1 MVSVVGV
8 RAVAMVVAACLGAA
22 SIGGSAAAEI
32 VIKHTK
38 GEVSLKEKP
47 QKVFVFDMASLDTL
61 TALGVE
67 VAGVPGGSKPDYLSE
82 YEGDGVEKIGTLF
95 EPDYEAINAGEPDL
109 IIVGG
114 RSSAKYED
122 LAKIAP
128 TIDLTVDATR
138 FHENAKENVRKL
150 ATIFDK
156 KAEADTLI
164 ARFDETNAALK
175 AEAANAGKGVLVLTT
190 GGKMSTYGLGSRFG
204 MLFSEYG
211 VQVADKDIKVGR
223 HGQPISFE
231 YILEKNPDWLF
242 VIDRDAA
249 IGREGQ
255 SAKQFLDNEIVA
267 QTTAWKNG
275 HVVYLDAASWYLVG
289 GGITAMQRTVD
300 QLTEAFDKK

>member
-1 MVSVVGV
+1 MSGITGA
-8 RAVAMVVAACLGAA
+8 RALAIFAAAF
-22 SIGGSAAAEI
+22 IGFAGSAHAEI
-32 VIKHTK
+32 VVKHSK
-38 GEVSLKEKP
+38 GEVTLQEKP
-47 QKVFVFDMASLDTL
+47 VKVFVFDMASLDTL
-61 TALGVE
+61 SALGVD
-67 VAGVPGGSKPDYLSE
+67 VAGVPGGKKPAYLSK

-128 TIDLTVDATR
+128 TIDLTVDATH
-138 FHENAKENVRKL
+138 FHDSAKANVRTL
-150 ATIFDK
+150 AGIFDK
-156 KAEADTLI
+156 RDEAEALL
-164 ARFDETNAALK
+164 AKFDETNAALK
-175 AEAANAGKGVLVLTT
+175 AKAANAGKGVLVLTT

-211 VQVADKDIKVGR
+211 VQVADNNIKVGQ

-267 QTTAWKNG
+267 QTTAWKNNY
-275 HVVYLDAASWYLVG
+275 VVYLDAASWYLVG
-289 GGITAMQRTVD
+289 GGITAMQKTVD